1 MKIAVGP
8 VRTLVVDLFVAQGA
22 PPAHAEIVADHLIE
36 SSRMGLHS
44 HGLIRVPQY
53 FDAVASGEID
63 PKAVPIREQ
72 LGAAMCR
79 LDGQWGFGQVAAHV
93 AADIACELAL
103 ASGVSAVLARHLAHI
118 GRVGAYVQ
126 AIADRGLV
134 SLAFCSGPKFGHWV
148 APFGGRE
155 GRMATNPMA
164 YAFPTSA
171 GPVVAD
177 FATSAATEGNLRYLR
192 NQNKPAPAGYLRD
205 ASGAPTNDPSVIYVE
220 PRGTIQPLGGETQG
234 HKGSA
239 LGILV
244 DVMASLLASDDVTD
258 ASRRGNNL
266 CLIAIAPQDSFEHLA
281 DNLAEYIRSTP
292 PLDPARPVMM
302 PGDRENAN
310 LSAASSVVVD
320 DVTWSQLAKRAE
332 RHRLAMPVPI
342 GPAS

>member
-1 MKIAVGP
+1 MKIAVDP

-22 PPAHAEIVADHLIE
+22 PSAHAEIVADHLIE

-72 LGAAMCR
+72 LGAAICR
-79 LDGQWGFGQVAAHV
+79 LDGRWGFGQVAAHV
-93 AADIACELAL
+93 AADITCELAL

-164 YAFPTSA
+164 YAFPTSG
-171 GPVVAD
+171 GPIVAD

-192 NQNKPAPAGYLRD
+192 NQNN
-205 ASGAPTNDPSVIYVE
+205 APTNDPSVIYFE
-220 PRGTIQPLGGETQG
+220 PRGTIQPLGGETLG

-244 DVMASLLASDDVTD
+244 DVMASLLAGDDVTD
-258 ASRRGNNL
+258 AGRRGNNL
-266 CLIAIAPQDSFEHLA
+266 CLIAIAPQSSFEPLA

-320 DVTWSQLAKRAE
+320 DVTWSQLAERAE
-332 RHRLAMPVPI
+332 RHRIAMPVPI

>member
-1 MKIAVGP
+1 MLIAVSP
-8 VRTLVVDLFVAQGA
+8 VRSLVVDLFVAQGA
-22 PPAHAEIVADHLIE
+22 PPAHAEIVADHLME

-53 FDAVASGEID
+53 YDAVASGEID
-63 PKAVPIREQ
+63 PKAVPSREQ
-72 LGAAMCR
+72 LGIAICR
-79 LDGQWGFGQVAAHV
+79 IDGHWGFGQVAAHV
-93 AADIACELAL
+93 AADIACELAG
-103 ASGVSAVLARHLAHI
+103 ATGVSIVLARHLAHI
-118 GRVGAYVQ
+118 GRVGAYVA

-134 SLAFCSGPKFGHWV
+134 ALAFCSGPRFGHWV

-164 YAFPTSA
+164 YAFPTSQ

-192 NQNKPAPAGYLRD
+192 NQKKPAPDGFLRD
-205 ASGAPTNDPSVIYVE
+205 ASGAPTNDPSVIYAE

-244 DVMASLLASDDVTD
+244 DVMASVLAGDDVTD

-266 CLIAIAPQDSFEHLA
+266 ALIAVAPQDRFEHLA
-281 DNLAEYIRSTP
+281 DNMADYIRSTP
-292 PLDPARPVMM
+292 PLDSARPVMM

-310 LSAASSVVVD
+310 LSAASSVLVD
-320 DVTWSQLAKRAE
+320 DVTWSQLAERAE
-332 RHRLAMPVPI
+332 RHGIAMPHPI